1 LPGELLITIEVREL
15 GVAAREEGRG
25 VTVVALGGVEL
36 LASGELLTGV
46 VGVCEEA
53 RW

>member
-1 LPGELLITIEVREL
+1 MTIEFREL
-15 GVAAREEGRG
+15 GVAAREGGRGGRG
-25 VTVVALGGVEL
+25 VAVVLAGVGP

-53 RW
+53 R